1 MVKATEVKQKEFGK
15 SLFGYSKS
23 EVDSFV
29 KNEVVKQ
36 LELHERILADYK
48 ENKYKETA
56 KKYEDSQKELV
67 RILTDAKKQAAALKK
82 QAEEEAQHIKAKA
95 GAEVKAQ
102 LEKAQQDA
110 TSIILNANELAE
122 REKAQA
128 SRIAHEVLVAANAEK
143 DRIEAE
149 QLELQRKIAEWKQIV
164 RYHTNDVLSALSD
177 EKLSDLQDVV
187 VKTDVVK
194 DEVIVEDLGTPKT
207 EVVVES
213 TPKVTE
219 SIEVKEIIH
228 NDNNVVADV
237 DLNNLD
243 FDKMVTNTQA
253 VIAEEEAKAFEYLK
267 EGE

>member
-82 QAEEEAQHIKAKA
+82 QAEEEAQHIKSKA
-95 GAEVKAQ
+95 GLEVKAQ

-110 TSIILNANELAE
+110 TAIILNATELAE

-128 SRIAHEVLVAANAEK
+128 SRIAHELLVAANAEK

-149 QLELQRKIAEWKQIV
+149 QLELQRKIAEWKNIV
-164 RYHTNDVLSALSD
+164 KYHTNDVLSALSD
-177 EKLSDLQDVV
+177 EKLSDVQDVV
-187 VKTDVVK
+187 VKEEVVA
-194 DEVIVEDLGTPKT
+194 ENLGTPKT
-207 EVVVES
+207 EVAIEVE
-213 TPKVTE
+213 PKVAE

-228 NDNNVVADV
+228 NENNVVAGFDV
-237 DLNNLD
+237 NNLD
-243 FDKMVTNTQA
+243 IDKMVANAQA
-253 VIAEEEAKAFEYLK
+253 MMAEEEAKLQGHSK
-267 EGE
+267 DGE

>member
-82 QAEEEAQHIKAKA
+82 QAEEEAQHIKTKA
-95 GAEVKAQ
+95 GLEVKAQ

-110 TSIILNANELAE
+110 TAIILNATELAE

-128 SRIAHEVLVAANAEK
+128 SRIAHELLVAANAEK

-149 QLELQRKIAEWKQIV
+149 QLELQRKITEWKNIV
-164 RYHTNDVLSALSD
+164 KYHTNDVLSALSD
-177 EKLSDLQDVV
+177 EKLSDVKDVV
-187 VKTDVVK
+187 VKEEVV
-194 DEVIVEDLGTPKT
+194 VENLGVPKT
-207 EVVVES
+207 EVTIEVE
-213 TPKVTE
+213 PKVTE

-228 NDNNVVADV
+228 NESNVVAGVDV
-237 DLNNLD
+237 NNLD
-243 FDKMVTNTQA
+243 LDKMVANAQA
-253 VIAEEEAKAFEYLK
+253 MMAEEEAKLQGHLK
-267 EGE
+267 DGE

>member
-82 QAEEEAQHIKAKA
+82 QAEEEAQHIKTKA
-95 GAEVKAQ
+95 GLEVKAQ

-110 TSIILNANELAE
+110 TAIILNATELAE

-128 SRIAHEVLVAANAEK
+128 SRIAHELLVAANAEK

-149 QLELQRKIAEWKQIV
+149 QLELQRKIAEWKNIV
-164 RYHTNDVLSALSD
+164 KYHTNDVLSALSD
-177 EKLSDLQDVV
+177 EKLSDVRDVV
-187 VKTDVVK
+187 VKEDVVA
-194 DEVIVEDLGTPKT
+194 ENLGTPKT
-207 EVVVES
+207 EVAIEVE
-213 TPKVTE
+213 PKVAE

-228 NDNNVVADV
+228 NENNVVAGVDV
-237 DLNNLD
+237 NNLD
-243 FDKMVTNTQA
+243 IDKMVANAQA
-253 VIAEEEAKAFEYLK
+253 MMAEEEAKLQGHLK
-267 EGE
+267 DGE

>member
-82 QAEEEAQHIKAKA
+82 QAEEEAQHIKTKA
-95 GAEVKAQ
+95 GLEVKAQ

-128 SRIAHEVLVAANAEK
+128 SRVAHEMLVAANAEK

-149 QLELQRKIAEWKQIV
+149 QLELQRKIAQWKEIV
-164 RYHTNDVLSALSD
+164 KYHTNDVLSALSD
-177 EKLSDLQDVV
+177 EKLSDVQDVV
-187 VKTDVVK
+187 VK
-194 DEVIVEDLGTPKT
+194 DEVVIEDLGTPKT
-207 EVVVES
+207 EVAIES
-213 TPKVTE
+213 EPKVAE
-219 SIEVKEIIH
+219 LIEVKEIIH
-228 NDNNVVADV
+228 NENNVVAGVDV
-237 DLNNLD
+237 NNLD
-243 FDKMVTNTQA
+243 LDKMVANTQA
-253 VIAEEEAKAFEYLK
+253 MMAEEEAKLLGNLEV
-267 EGE
+267 GE

>member
-82 QAEEEAQHIKAKA
+82 QAEEEAQHIKTKA
-95 GAEVKAQ
+95 GLEVKAQ

-110 TSIILNANELAE
+110 TVIILNATELAE

-128 SRIAHEVLVAANAEK
+128 SRIAHELLVAANAEK

-149 QLELQRKIAEWKQIV
+149 QLELQRKIAEWKNIV
-164 RYHTNDVLSALSD
+164 KYHTNDVLSALSD
-177 EKLSDLQDVV
+177 EKLSDVKDVV
-187 VKTDVVK
+187 AKEEVV
-194 DEVIVEDLGTPKT
+194 VENLGAPKT
-207 EVVVES
+207 EVTIEVE
-213 TPKVTE
+213 PKVTE

-228 NDNNVVADV
+228 NESNVVAGVDV
-237 DLNNLD
+237 NNLD
-243 FDKMVTNTQA
+243 LDKMVANAQA
-253 VIAEEEAKAFEYLK
+253 MMAEEEAKLQGHLK
-267 EGE
+267 DGE

>member
-1 MVKATEVKQKEFGK
+1 MVKSTEVKQKEFGK

-82 QAEEEAQHIKAKA
+82 QAEEEAQHIKSKA
-95 GAEVKAQ
+95 GLEVKAQ

-110 TSIILNANELAE
+110 TAIILNATELAE

-128 SRIAHEVLVAANAEK
+128 SRIAHELLVAANAEK

-149 QLELQRKIAEWKQIV
+149 QLELQRKITEWKNIV
-164 RYHTNDVLSALSD
+164 KYHTNDVLSALSD
-177 EKLSDLQDVV
+177 EKLSDVKDVV
-187 VKTDVVK
+187 VKEEVV
-194 DEVIVEDLGTPKT
+194 VEDLGAPKT
-207 EVVVES
+207 EVTIGVE
-213 TPKVTE
+213 PQVAE

-228 NDNNVVADV
+228 NENNVVAGVDV
-237 DLNNLD
+237 NNLD
-243 FDKMVTNTQA
+243 LDKMVANAQA
-253 VIAEEEAKAFEYLK
+253 MMAEEEAKLQGHLK
-267 EGE
+267 DGE

>member
-1 MVKATEVKQKEFGK
+1 MVKATEVKQKEFSK

-82 QAEEEAQHIKAKA
+82 QAEEEAQHIKTKA
-95 GAEVKAQ
+95 GLEVKAQ

-110 TSIILNANELAE
+110 TAIILNANELAE

-128 SRIAHEVLVAANAEK
+128 SRVAHEMLVAANAEK

-149 QLELQRKIAEWKQIV
+149 QLELQRKIAQWKEIV
-164 RYHTNDVLSALSD
+164 KYHTNDVLSALSD
-177 EKLSDLQDVV
+177 EKLSDVQDVV
-187 VKTDVVK
+187 VREEVVIK
-194 DEVIVEDLGTPKT
+194 DLGATKT
-207 EVVVES
+207 EVAIES
-213 TPKVTE
+213 EPKVDE
-219 SIEVKEIIH
+219 SIVVKEIIH
-228 NDNNVVADV
+228 NENNVVAGVDV
-237 DLNNLD
+237 NNLD
-243 FDKMVTNTQA
+243 LDAMVANTQA
-253 VIAEEEAKAFEYLK
+253 MMAEEEAKLLGNLK
-267 EGE
+267 VGE

>member
-82 QAEEEAQHIKAKA
+82 QAEEEAQHIKTKA
-95 GAEVKAQ
+95 GLEVKAQ

-110 TSIILNANELAE
+110 TAIILNATELAE

-128 SRIAHEVLVAANAEK
+128 SRIAHELLVAANAEK

-149 QLELQRKIAEWKQIV
+149 QLELQRKIAEWKNIV
-164 RYHTNDVLSALSD
+164 KYHTNDVLSALSD
-177 EKLSDLQDVV
+177 EKLSDVKDVV
-187 VKTDVVK
+187 VKEEVV
-194 DEVIVEDLGTPKT
+194 VEDLGTPKT
-207 EVVVES
+207 EAAIEVE
-213 TPKVTE
+213 PKVAE

-228 NDNNVVADV
+228 NENNVVAGVDV
-237 DLNNLD
+237 NNLD
-243 FDKMVTNTQA
+243 LDKMVANTQA
-253 VIAEEEAKAFEYLK
+253 MMAEEEAKLLGHLK
-267 EGE
+267 DGE

>member
-1 MVKATEVKQKEFGK
+1 MIKATEVKQKEFGK

-82 QAEEEAQHIKAKA
+82 QAEEEAQHIKTKA
-95 GAEVKAQ
+95 GLEVKAQ

-110 TSIILNANELAE
+110 TAIILNATELAE

-128 SRIAHEVLVAANAEK
+128 SRIAHELLVAANAEK

-149 QLELQRKIAEWKQIV
+149 QLELQRKIAEWKNIV
-164 RYHTNDVLSALSD
+164 KYHTNDVLSALSD
-177 EKLSDLQDVV
+177 EKLSDVRDVV
-187 VKTDVVK
+187 VKEDVVA
-194 DEVIVEDLGTPKT
+194 ENLGTPKT
-207 EVVVES
+207 EVAIEVE
-213 TPKVTE
+213 PKVAE

-228 NDNNVVADV
+228 NENNVVAGVDV
-237 DLNNLD
+237 NNLD
-243 FDKMVTNTQA
+243 IDKMVANAQA
-253 VIAEEEAKAFEYLK
+253 MMAEEEAKLQGHLK
-267 EGE
+267 DGE

>member
-1 MVKATEVKQKEFGK
+1 MVKATEVKQKEFSK

-110 TSIILNANELAE
+110 TAIILNANELAE

-128 SRIAHEVLVAANAEK
+128 SRIAHEMLVAANTEK

-149 QLELQRKIAEWKQIV
+149 QLELQRKIEEWKNIV
-164 RYHTNDVLSALSD
+164 KYHTNDELSALSD

-187 VKTDVVK
+187 VKNEVV
-194 DEVIVEDLGTPKT
+194 VEDLGTPKT

-213 TPKVTE
+213 TPKVNE

-228 NDNNVVADV
+228 NNNNVVADV
-237 DLNNLD
+237 DLSNLD

-253 VIAEEEAKAFEYLK
+253 VIAEEEAKVLGHLK
-267 EGE
+267 DGE

>member
-1 MVKATEVKQKEFGK
+1 MVKSTEVKQKEFGK

-82 QAEEEAQHIKAKA
+82 QAEEEAQHIKTKA
-95 GAEVKAQ
+95 GLEVKAQ

-110 TSIILNANELAE
+110 TAIILNATELAE

-128 SRIAHEVLVAANAEK
+128 SRIAHELLVAANAEK

-149 QLELQRKIAEWKQIV
+149 QLELQRKITEWKNIV
-164 RYHTNDVLSALSD
+164 KYHTNDVLSALSD
-177 EKLSDLQDVV
+177 EKLSDVKDVV
-187 VKTDVVK
+187 VKEEVV
-194 DEVIVEDLGTPKT
+194 VEDLGAPKT
-207 EVVVES
+207 EVTIEVE
-213 TPKVTE
+213 PQVAE

-228 NDNNVVADV
+228 NENNVVAGVDV
-237 DLNNLD
+237 NNLD
-243 FDKMVTNTQA
+243 LDKMVANTQA
-253 VIAEEEAKAFEYLK
+253 MMAEEEAKLLGHLK

>member
-82 QAEEEAQHIKAKA
+82 QAEEEAQHIKTKA
-95 GAEVKAQ
+95 GLEVKSQ

-128 SRIAHEVLVAANAEK
+128 SRIAHEMLVAANAEK

-149 QLELQRKIAEWKQIV
+149 QLELQRKIAEWKNIV
-164 RYHTNDVLSALSD
+164 KYHTNDVLSALSD
-177 EKLSDLQDVV
+177 EKLSDVQDVV
-187 VKTDVVK
+187 VKEEVVA
-194 DEVIVEDLGTPKT
+194 ENLGTPKT
-207 EVVVES
+207 EVAIEVE
-213 TPKVTE
+213 PKVAE

-228 NDNNVVADV
+228 NENNVVAGVDV
-237 DLNNLD
+237 NNLD
-243 FDKMVTNTQA
+243 LDKMVANTQA
-253 VIAEEEAKAFEYLK
+253 MMAEEEAKLLGHLK

>member
-82 QAEEEAQHIKAKA
+82 QAEEEAQHIKTKA
-95 GAEVKAQ
+95 GLEVKAQ

-110 TSIILNANELAE
+110 TAIILNATELAE

-128 SRIAHEVLVAANAEK
+128 SRIAHELLVAANTEK

-149 QLELQRKIAEWKQIV
+149 QLELQRKITEWQNIV
-164 RYHTNDVLSALSD
+164 KYHTNDVLSALSD
-177 EKLSDLQDVV
+177 EKLSDVQDVV
-187 VKTDVVK
+187 VKEEVVA
-194 DEVIVEDLGTPKT
+194 ENLGTPKT
-207 EVVVES
+207 EMAIEVE
-213 TPKVTE
+213 PKVGE

-228 NDNNVVADV
+228 NENNVVAGVDV
-237 DLNNLD
+237 NNLD
-243 FDKMVTNTQA
+243 LDKMVANTQA
-253 VIAEEEAKAFEYLK
+253 MMAEEEAKLLGHLK
-267 EGE
+267 DGE

>member
-82 QAEEEAQHIKAKA
+82 QAEEEAQHIKTKA
-95 GAEVKAQ
+95 GLEVKAQ

-110 TSIILNANELAE
+110 TAIILNATELAE

-149 QLELQRKIAEWKQIV
+149 QLELQRKIAEWKNIV
-164 RYHTNDVLSALSD
+164 KYHTNDVLSALSD
-177 EKLSDLQDVV
+177 EKLSDVKDVV
-187 VKTDVVK
+187 VKEEVV
-194 DEVIVEDLGTPKT
+194 VENLGAPKT
-207 EVVVES
+207 EVTIDVE
-213 TPKVTE
+213 PKVTE

-228 NDNNVVADV
+228 NENNVVAGVDV
-237 DLNNLD
+237 NNLD
-243 FDKMVTNTQA
+243 LDKMVANTQA
-253 VIAEEEAKAFEYLK
+253 MMAEEEAKLLGHLK

>member
-82 QAEEEAQHIKAKA
+82 QAEEEAQHIKTKA
-95 GAEVKAQ
+95 GLEVKAQ

-110 TSIILNANELAE
+110 TAIILNATELAE

-128 SRIAHEVLVAANAEK
+128 SRIAHELLVAANAEK

-149 QLELQRKIAEWKQIV
+149 QLELQRKIAEWKNIV
-164 RYHTNDVLSALSD
+164 KYHTNDVLSALSD
-177 EKLSDLQDVV
+177 EKLSDVKDVV
-187 VKTDVVK
+187 VKEEVV
-194 DEVIVEDLGTPKT
+194 VENLGTPKT
-207 EVVVES
+207 EVAIEVE
-213 TPKVTE
+213 PKVAE

-228 NDNNVVADV
+228 NENNVVAGVDV
-237 DLNNLD
+237 NNLD
-243 FDKMVTNTQA
+243 LDKMVANTQA
-253 VIAEEEAKAFEYLK
+253 MMAEEEAKLLGHLK

>member
-82 QAEEEAQHIKAKA
+82 QAEEEAQHIKTKA
-95 GAEVKAQ
+95 GLEVKAQ

-110 TSIILNANELAE
+110 TAIILNATELAE

-128 SRIAHEVLVAANAEK
+128 SRIAHELLVAANAEK

-149 QLELQRKIAEWKQIV
+149 QLELQRKIVEWKNIV
-164 RYHTNDVLSALSD
+164 KYHTNDVLSALSD
-177 EKLSDLQDVV
+177 EKLSDVKDVV
-187 VKTDVVK
+187 VKEEVVA
-194 DEVIVEDLGTPKT
+194 ENLGTPKT
-207 EVVVES
+207 EVAIEVE
-213 TPKVTE
+213 PKVAE

-228 NDNNVVADV
+228 NESNVVAGVDV
-237 DLNNLD
+237 NNLD
-243 FDKMVTNTQA
+243 LDKMVANAQA
-253 VIAEEEAKAFEYLK
+253 MMAEEEAKLQGHLK
-267 EGE
+267 DGE

>member
-82 QAEEEAQHIKAKA
+82 QAEEEAQHIKTKA
-95 GAEVKAQ
+95 GLEVKSQ

-110 TSIILNANELAE
+110 TAIILNATELAE

-128 SRIAHEVLVAANAEK
+128 SRVAHELLVAANAEK

-149 QLELQRKIAEWKQIV
+149 QLELQRKITEWKNIV
-164 RYHTNDVLSALSD
+164 KYHTNDVLSALSD
-177 EKLSDLQDVV
+177 EKLSDVKDVV
-187 VKTDVVK
+187 VKEKVV
-194 DEVIVEDLGTPKT
+194 VEDLGAPKT
-207 EVVVES
+207 EVTIEVE
-213 TPKVTE
+213 PKVAE

-228 NDNNVVADV
+228 NENNVVAGIDV
-237 DLNNLD
+237 NNLD
-243 FDKMVTNTQA
+243 LDKMVANAQA
-253 VIAEEEAKAFEYLK
+253 MMAEEEAKLQEHLK
-267 EGE
+267 DGE

>member
-1 MVKATEVKQKEFGK
+1 MVKSTEVKQKEFGK

-67 RILTDAKKQAAALKK
+67 RILTDAKKQATALKK
-82 QAEEEAQHIKAKA
+82 QAEEEAQHIKTKA
-95 GAEVKAQ
+95 GLEVKAQ

-110 TSIILNANELAE
+110 TAIILNATELAE

-128 SRIAHEVLVAANAEK
+128 SRIAHELLVAANAEK

-149 QLELQRKIAEWKQIV
+149 QLELQRKITEWKNIV
-164 RYHTNDVLSALSD
+164 KYHTNDVLSALSD
-177 EKLSDLQDVV
+177 EKLSDVKDVV
-187 VKTDVVK
+187 VKEEVV
-194 DEVIVEDLGTPKT
+194 VENLGAPKT
-207 EVVVES
+207 EVTIEVE
-213 TPKVTE
+213 PKVTE

-228 NDNNVVADV
+228 NESNVVAGVDV
-237 DLNNLD
+237 NNLD
-243 FDKMVTNTQA
+243 LDKMVANAQA
-253 VIAEEEAKAFEYLK
+253 MMAEEEAKLQGHLK
-267 EGE
+267 DGE

>member
-82 QAEEEAQHIKAKA
+82 QAEEEAQHIKSKA
-95 GAEVKAQ
+95 GLEVKAQ

-110 TSIILNANELAE
+110 TAIILNATELAE

-128 SRIAHEVLVAANAEK
+128 SRIAHELLVAANAEK

-149 QLELQRKIAEWKQIV
+149 QLELQRKIAEWKNIV
-164 RYHTNDVLSALSD
+164 KYHTNDVLSALSD
-177 EKLSDLQDVV
+177 EKLSDVKDVV
-187 VKTDVVK
+187 VKEEVVA
-194 DEVIVEDLGTPKT
+194 ENLGTPKT
-207 EVVVES
+207 EVAIEVE
-213 TPKVTE
+213 PKAAE

-228 NDNNVVADV
+228 NENNVVAGVDV
-237 DLNNLD
+237 NNLD
-243 FDKMVTNTQA
+243 IDKMVANAQA
-253 VIAEEEAKAFEYLK
+253 MMAEEEAKLQGHLK
-267 EGE
+267 DGE

>member
-1 MVKATEVKQKEFGK
+1 MVKATEVKQKEFSK

-82 QAEEEAQHIKAKA
+82 QAEEEAQHIKTKA
-95 GAEVKAQ
+95 GLEVKAQ

-128 SRIAHEVLVAANAEK
+128 SRVAHEMLVAANAEK

-149 QLELQRKIAEWKQIV
+149 QLELQRKIAQWKEIV
-164 RYHTNDVLSALSD
+164 KYHTNDVLSALSD
-177 EKLSDLQDVV
+177 EKLSDVQDVV
-187 VKTDVVK
+187 VKEEVV
-194 DEVIVEDLGTPKT
+194 IEDLGTPKT
-207 EVVVES
+207 EVVIEVE
-213 TPKVTE
+213 PKVNE

-228 NDNNVVADV
+228 NENNVVAGIDV
-237 DLNNLD
+237 NNLD
-243 FDKMVTNTQA
+243 LDAMVANTQA
-253 VIAEEEAKAFEYLK
+253 MMAEEEAKLLGHLK
-267 EGE
+267 VGE

>member
-82 QAEEEAQHIKAKA
+82 QAEEEAQHIKTKA
-95 GAEVKAQ
+95 GLEVKAQ

-110 TSIILNANELAE
+110 TAIILNATELAE

-128 SRIAHEVLVAANAEK
+128 SRIAHELLVAANAEK

-149 QLELQRKIAEWKQIV
+149 QLELQRKIAEWKNIV
-164 RYHTNDVLSALSD
+164 KYHTNDVLSALAD
-177 EKLSDLQDVV
+177 EKLSDVLDVV
-187 VKTDVVK
+187 VKEEVVA
-194 DEVIVEDLGTPKT
+194 ENLGTPKT
-207 EVVVES
+207 EVAIEVE
-213 TPKVTE
+213 PKVAE

-228 NDNNVVADV
+228 NENNVVAGVDV
-237 DLNNLD
+237 NNLD
-243 FDKMVTNTQA
+243 LDAMVANTQA
-253 VIAEEEAKAFEYLK
+253 MMAEEEAKLLGNLK
-267 EGE
+267 VGE

>member
-82 QAEEEAQHIKAKA
+82 QAEEEAQHIKTKA
-95 GAEVKAQ
+95 GLEVKAQ

-110 TSIILNANELAE
+110 TAIILNATELAE

-128 SRIAHEVLVAANAEK
+128 SRVAQELLVATNAEK

-149 QLELQRKIAEWKQIV
+149 QLELQRKITEWKNIV
-164 RYHTNDVLSALSD
+164 KYHTNDVLSALSD
-177 EKLSDLQDVV
+177 EKLSDVKDVV
-187 VKTDVVK
+187 VKEEVV
-194 DEVIVEDLGTPKT
+194 VENLGAPKT
-207 EVVVES
+207 EVAIEVE
-213 TPKVTE
+213 PKVTE

-228 NDNNVVADV
+228 NESNVVAGVDV
-237 DLNNLD
+237 NNLD
-243 FDKMVTNTQA
+243 LDKMVANAQA
-253 VIAEEEAKAFEYLK
+253 MMAEEEAKLQGHLK
-267 EGE
+267 NGE

>member
-82 QAEEEAQHIKAKA
+82 QAEEESQHIKTKA
-95 GAEVKAQ
+95 GLEVKAQ

-128 SRIAHEVLVAANAEK
+128 SRIAHEMLVAANAEK

-177 EKLSDLQDVV
+177 EKLSDVKDVV
-187 VKTDVVK
+187 VKEEVVA
-194 DEVIVEDLGTPKT
+194 ENLGTPKT
-207 EVVVES
+207 EVAIEVE
-213 TPKVTE
+213 PKVAE

-228 NDNNVVADV
+228 NESNVVAGVDV
-237 DLNNLD
+237 NNLD
-243 FDKMVTNTQA
+243 LDKMVANAQA
-253 VIAEEEAKAFEYLK
+253 MMAEEEAKLQGHLK
-267 EGE
+267 DGE

>member
-1 MVKATEVKQKEFGK
+1 MVKSTEVKQKEFGK

-82 QAEEEAQHIKAKA
+82 QAEEEAQHIKSKA
-95 GAEVKAQ
+95 GLEVKAQ

-110 TSIILNANELAE
+110 TAIILNATELAE

-128 SRIAHEVLVAANAEK
+128 SRIAHELLVAANAEK

-149 QLELQRKIAEWKQIV
+149 QLELQRKIAEWKNIV
-164 RYHTNDVLSALSD
+164 KYHTNDVLSALSD
-177 EKLSDLQDVV
+177 EKLSDVQDVV
-187 VKTDVVK
+187 VKEEVVA
-194 DEVIVEDLGTPKT
+194 ENLGTPKT
-207 EVVVES
+207 EAAIEVE
-213 TPKVTE
+213 PKVAE
-219 SIEVKEIIH
+219 PVEVKEIIH
-228 NDNNVVADV
+228 NENNVVAGVDV
-237 DLNNLD
+237 NNLD
-243 FDKMVTNTQA
+243 LDKMVANTQA
-253 VIAEEEAKAFEYLK
+253 MMAEEEAKLLGHLK
-267 EGE
+267 DGE

>member
-82 QAEEEAQHIKAKA
+82 QAEEEAQHIKTKA
-95 GAEVKAQ
+95 GLEVKAQ

-110 TSIILNANELAE
+110 TAIILNATELAE

-128 SRIAHEVLVAANAEK
+128 SRVAHELLVAANTEK

-149 QLELQRKIAEWKQIV
+149 QLELQRKITEWKNIV
-164 RYHTNDVLSALSD
+164 KYHTNDVLSALSD
-177 EKLSDLQDVV
+177 EKLSDVKDVV
-187 VKTDVVK
+187 VKEEVV
-194 DEVIVEDLGTPKT
+194 VENLGAPKT
-207 EVVVES
+207 EVTIEVE
-213 TPKVTE
+213 PKVTE

-228 NDNNVVADV
+228 NENNVVAGVDV
-237 DLNNLD
+237 NNLD
-243 FDKMVTNTQA
+243 LDKMVANTQA
-253 VIAEEEAKAFEYLK
+253 MMAEEEAKLLGHLK

>member
-82 QAEEEAQHIKAKA
+82 QAEEEAQHIKTKA
-95 GAEVKAQ
+95 GLEVKAQ

-110 TSIILNANELAE
+110 TAIILNATELAE

-128 SRIAHEVLVAANAEK
+128 SRIAHELLVAANAEK

-149 QLELQRKIAEWKQIV
+149 QLELQRKIVEWKNIV
-164 RYHTNDVLSALSD
+164 KYHTNDVLSALSD
-177 EKLSDLQDVV
+177 EKLSDVQDVV
-187 VKTDVVK
+187 VKEEVV
-194 DEVIVEDLGTPKT
+194 VENLGAPKT
-207 EVVVES
+207 EVTIEVE
-213 TPKVTE
+213 PKVTE

-228 NDNNVVADV
+228 NENNVVAGVDV
-237 DLNNLD
+237 NNLD
-243 FDKMVTNTQA
+243 LDKMVANTQA
-253 VIAEEEAKAFEYLK
+253 MMAEEEAKLLGHLK

>member
-82 QAEEEAQHIKAKA
+82 QAEEEAQHIKTKA
-95 GAEVKAQ
+95 GLEVKAQ

-110 TSIILNANELAE
+110 TVIILNATELAE

-128 SRIAHEVLVAANAEK
+128 SRVAHEVLVAANAEK
-143 DRIEAE
+143 DRIEHE
-149 QLELQRKIAEWKQIV
+149 QLELQRKIEEWKQIV

-187 VKTDVVK
+187 VKN
-194 DEVIVEDLGTPKT
+194 EVAVEDLGAPKT

-213 TPKVTE
+213 TPKVNE

-228 NDNNVVADV
+228 NDSNVVADI

-243 FDKMVTNTQA
+243 FDKMLTNTQA
-253 VIAEEEAKAFEYLK
+253 VIVEEEAKVFGHSK
-267 EGE
+267 DGE

>member
-82 QAEEEAQHIKAKA
+82 QAEEEAQHIKTKA
-95 GAEVKAQ
+95 GLEVKAQ

-110 TSIILNANELAE
+110 TAIILNATELAE

-128 SRIAHEVLVAANAEK
+128 SRIAHELLVAANAEK

-149 QLELQRKIAEWKQIV
+149 QLELQRKIAEWKNIV
-164 RYHTNDVLSALSD
+164 KYHTNDVLSALSD
-177 EKLSDLQDVV
+177 EKLSDVQDVV
-187 VKTDVVK
+187 VKEEVVA
-194 DEVIVEDLGTPKT
+194 ENLGTPKT
-207 EVVVES
+207 EVAIEVE
-213 TPKVTE
+213 PKVIE
-219 SIEVKEIIH
+219 SVEVKEIIH
-228 NDNNVVADV
+228 NENNVVAGVDV
-237 DLNNLD
+237 NNLD
-243 FDKMVTNTQA
+243 LDKMVANTQA
-253 VIAEEEAKAFEYLK
+253 MMAEEEAKLLGHLK

>member
-82 QAEEEAQHIKAKA
+82 QAEEEAQHIKTKA
-95 GAEVKAQ
+95 GLEVKAQ

-110 TSIILNANELAE
+110 TAIILNATELAE

-128 SRIAHEVLVAANAEK
+128 SRIAHELLVAANAEK

-149 QLELQRKIAEWKQIV
+149 QLELQRKIAEWKNIV
-164 RYHTNDVLSALSD
+164 KYHTNDVLSALSD
-177 EKLSDLQDVV
+177 EKLSDVKDVV
-187 VKTDVVK
+187 VKEEVV
-194 DEVIVEDLGTPKT
+194 VENLGTPKT
-207 EVVVES
+207 EVAIEVE
-213 TPKVTE
+213 PKVAG

-228 NDNNVVADV
+228 NENNVVAGVDV
-237 DLNNLD
+237 NNLD
-243 FDKMVTNTQA
+243 LDKMVANTQA
-253 VIAEEEAKAFEYLK
+253 MMAEEEAKLLGHLK

>member
-15 SLFGYSKS
+15 SLFGYNKS

-82 QAEEEAQHIKAKA
+82 QAEEEAQHIKTKA
-95 GAEVKAQ
+95 GLEVKAQ

-110 TSIILNANELAE
+110 TAIILNATELAE

-128 SRIAHEVLVAANAEK
+128 SRIAHELLVAANAEK

-149 QLELQRKIAEWKQIV
+149 QLELQRKIAEWKNIV
-164 RYHTNDVLSALSD
+164 KYHTNDVLSALSD
-177 EKLSDLQDVV
+177 EKLSDVQDVV
-187 VKTDVVK
+187 VKEEVVA
-194 DEVIVEDLGTPKT
+194 ENLGTPKT
-207 EVVVES
+207 EVAIEVE
-213 TPKVTE
+213 PKVAE

-228 NDNNVVADV
+228 NENNVVAGVDV
-237 DLNNLD
+237 NNLD
-243 FDKMVTNTQA
+243 IDKMVANAQA
-253 VIAEEEAKAFEYLK
+253 MMAEEEAKLQGHLK
-267 EGE
+267 DGE

>member
-95 GAEVKAQ
+95 GVEVKAQ

-149 QLELQRKIAEWKQIV
+149 QLELQRKIEEWKQIV

-187 VKTDVVK
+187 VKNEVV
-194 DEVIVEDLGTPKT
+194 VEDLGTPKT

-243 FDKMVTNTQA
+243 FDKMLTNTQA
-253 VIAEEEAKAFEYLK
+253 VIAEEEAKAFEHWK
-267 EGE
+267 DGE

>member
-1 MVKATEVKQKEFGK
+1 MVKATEVKQKEFSK

-82 QAEEEAQHIKAKA
+82 QAEEEAQHIKTKA
-95 GAEVKAQ
+95 GLEVKAQ

-110 TSIILNANELAE
+110 TAIILNANELAE

-128 SRIAHEVLVAANAEK
+128 SRVAHEMLVAANAEK

-149 QLELQRKIAEWKQIV
+149 QLELQRKIAQWKEIV
-164 RYHTNDVLSALSD
+164 KYHTNDVLSVLSD
-177 EKLSDLQDVV
+177 EKLSDVQDVV
-187 VKTDVVK
+187 VKEEVV
-194 DEVIVEDLGTPKT
+194 IEDLGAPKT
-207 EVVVES
+207 EVAIES
-213 TPKVTE
+213 EPKVDE
-219 SIEVKEIIH
+219 SIVVKEIIH
-228 NDNNVVADV
+228 NENNVVAGVDV
-237 DLNNLD
+237 TNLD
-243 FDKMVTNTQA
+243 LDAMVANTQA
-253 VIAEEEAKAFEYLK
+253 MMAEEEAKLLGNLK
-267 EGE
+267 VGE

>member
-82 QAEEEAQHIKAKA
+82 QAEEEAQHIKTKA
-95 GAEVKAQ
+95 GLEVKAQ

-110 TSIILNANELAE
+110 TAIILNATELAD

-128 SRIAHEVLVAANAEK
+128 SRIAHELLVAANAEK

-149 QLELQRKIAEWKQIV
+149 QLELQRKIVEWKNIV
-164 RYHTNDVLSALSD
+164 KYHTNDVLSALSD
-177 EKLSDLQDVV
+177 EKLSDVQDVV
-187 VKTDVVK
+187 VKEEVVA
-194 DEVIVEDLGTPKT
+194 ENLGTPKT
-207 EVVVES
+207 EVAIEVE
-213 TPKVTE
+213 PKVAE
-219 SIEVKEIIH
+219 SVEVKEIIH
-228 NDNNVVADV
+228 NENNVVAGVDV
-237 DLNNLD
+237 NNLD
-243 FDKMVTNTQA
+243 LDKMVANTQA
-253 VIAEEEAKAFEYLK
+253 MMAEEEAKLLGHLK
-267 EGE
+267 DGE

>member
-23 EVDSFV
+23 DVDSFV

-82 QAEEEAQHIKAKA
+82 QAEEEAQHIKTKA
-95 GAEVKAQ
+95 GLEVKAQ

-110 TSIILNANELAE
+110 TAIILNATELAE

-128 SRIAHEVLVAANAEK
+128 SRIAHELLVVANAEK

-149 QLELQRKIAEWKQIV
+149 Q
-164 RYHTNDVLSALSD
+164 
-177 EKLSDLQDVV
+177 
-187 VKTDVVK
+187 
-194 DEVIVEDLGTPKT
+194 
-207 EVVVES
+207 
-213 TPKVTE
+213 
-219 SIEVKEIIH
+219 
-228 NDNNVVADV
+228 
-237 DLNNLD
+237 
-243 FDKMVTNTQA
+243 
-253 VIAEEEAKAFEYLK
+253 
-267 EGE
+267 

>member
-1 MVKATEVKQKEFGK
+1 MVKATEVKQKEFSK

-23 EVDSFV
+23 DVDSFV

-95 GAEVKAQ
+95 GVEVKAQ

-128 SRIAHEVLVAANAEK
+128 SRIAHEMLVAANTEK

-149 QLELQRKIAEWKQIV
+149 QLELQRKIEEWKQIV

-187 VKTDVVK
+187 VKNEVV
-194 DEVIVEDLGTPKT
+194 VEDLGTPKT

-243 FDKMVTNTQA
+243 FDKMLTNTQA
-253 VIAEEEAKAFEYLK
+253 VIAEEEAKAFEHWK
-267 EGE
+267 DGE

>member
-82 QAEEEAQHIKAKA
+82 QAEEEAQHIKTKA
-95 GAEVKAQ
+95 GLEVKAQ

-110 TSIILNANELAE
+110 TAIILNATELAE

-149 QLELQRKIAEWKQIV
+149 QLELQRKISEWKNIV
-164 RYHTNDVLSALSD
+164 KYHTNDVLSALSD
-177 EKLSDLQDVV
+177 EKLSDVKDVV
-187 VKTDVVK
+187 VKEEVV
-194 DEVIVEDLGTPKT
+194 VENLGAPKT
-207 EVVVES
+207 EVTIDVE
-213 TPKVTE
+213 PKVTE

-228 NDNNVVADV
+228 NESNVVAGVDV
-237 DLNNLD
+237 NNLD
-243 FDKMVTNTQA
+243 LDKMVANAQA
-253 VIAEEEAKAFEYLK
+253 MMAEEEAKLQGHLK
-267 EGE
+267 DGE

>member
-82 QAEEEAQHIKAKA
+82 QAEEEAQHIKTKA
-95 GAEVKAQ
+95 GLEVKAQ

-110 TSIILNANELAE
+110 TAIILNATELAE

-128 SRIAHEVLVAANAEK
+128 SRIAHELLVAANAEK

-149 QLELQRKIAEWKQIV
+149 QLELQRKIAEWKNIV
-164 RYHTNDVLSALSD
+164 KYHTNDVLSALSD
-177 EKLSDLQDVV
+177 EKLSDVQDVV
-187 VKTDVVK
+187 VKNEVV
-194 DEVIVEDLGTPKT
+194 VEDLGTPKT
-207 EVVVES
+207 EVTIEVE
-213 TPKVTE
+213 PKVAE
-219 SIEVKEIIH
+219 SIEVKEIVH
-228 NDNNVVADV
+228 NENNVVAGVDV
-237 DLNNLD
+237 NNLD
-243 FDKMVTNTQA
+243 LDKMVANTQA
-253 VIAEEEAKAFEYLK
+253 MMAEEEAKLLGHLK

>member
-15 SLFGYSKS
+15 SLFGYSRS

-82 QAEEEAQHIKAKA
+82 QAEEEAQHIKTKA
-95 GAEVKAQ
+95 GLEVKAQ

-110 TSIILNANELAE
+110 TAIILNATELAE

-128 SRIAHEVLVAANAEK
+128 SRIAHELLVAANAEK

-149 QLELQRKIAEWKQIV
+149 QLELQRKIAEWKNIV
-164 RYHTNDVLSALSD
+164 KYHTNDVLSALSD
-177 EKLSDLQDVV
+177 EKLSDVQDVV
-187 VKTDVVK
+187 VKEEVVA
-194 DEVIVEDLGTPKT
+194 ENLGTPKT
-207 EVVVES
+207 EVAIEVE
-213 TPKVTE
+213 PKVAE

-228 NDNNVVADV
+228 NENNVVAGVDV
-237 DLNNLD
+237 NNLD
-243 FDKMVTNTQA
+243 IDKMVANAQA
-253 VIAEEEAKAFEYLK
+253 MMAEEEAKLQGHLK
-267 EGE
+267 DGE

>member
-1 MVKATEVKQKEFGK
+1 MVKATEVKQKEFSK

-110 TSIILNANELAE
+110 TAIILNANELAE

-128 SRIAHEVLVAANAEK
+128 SRIAHEMLVAANTEK

-149 QLELQRKIAEWKQIV
+149 QLELQRKIEEWKNIV
-164 RYHTNDVLSALSD
+164 KYHTNDVLSALSD

-187 VKTDVVK
+187 VKNEVV
-194 DEVIVEDLGTPKT
+194 VEDLGTPKT

-213 TPKVTE
+213 TPKVNE

-228 NDNNVVADV
+228 NNNNVVADV
-237 DLNNLD
+237 DLSNLD

-253 VIAEEEAKAFEYLK
+253 VIAEEEAKVLGHLK
-267 EGE
+267 DGE

>member
-1 MVKATEVKQKEFGK
+1 MVKATEVKQKEFSK

-82 QAEEEAQHIKAKA
+82 QAEEEAQHIKTKA
-95 GAEVKAQ
+95 GLEVKAQ

-110 TSIILNANELAE
+110 TAIILNANELAE

-128 SRIAHEVLVAANAEK
+128 SRVAHEMLVAANAEK

-149 QLELQRKIAEWKQIV
+149 QLELQRKIAQWKEIV
-164 RYHTNDVLSALSD
+164 KYHTNDVLSALSD
-177 EKLSDLQDVV
+177 EKLSDVQDVV
-187 VKTDVVK
+187 VKEEVVIK
-194 DEVIVEDLGTPKT
+194 DLGATKR
-207 EVVVES
+207 EVAIES
-213 TPKVTE
+213 EPKVDE
-219 SIEVKEIIH
+219 SIVVKEIIH
-228 NDNNVVADV
+228 NENNVVAGVDV
-237 DLNNLD
+237 NNLD
-243 FDKMVTNTQA
+243 LDAMVANTQA
-253 VIAEEEAKAFEYLK
+253 MMAEGEAKLLGNLK
-267 EGE
+267 VGE